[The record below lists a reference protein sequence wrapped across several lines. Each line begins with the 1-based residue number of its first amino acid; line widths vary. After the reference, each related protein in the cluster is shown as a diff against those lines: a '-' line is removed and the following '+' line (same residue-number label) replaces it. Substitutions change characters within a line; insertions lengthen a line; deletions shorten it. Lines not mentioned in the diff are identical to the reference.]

1 MPGPRQI
8 GRSRHDPALVS
19 FDVPPTCRASIRGAT
34 VTLNRWSPGMAAR
47 GPVRAAMEH
56 VGAALADLHRDGD
69 ELIVAPL
76 RGAPWHELAE
86 HALLRWAARVGYR
99 RVWLPGRVV
108 DLAHVLP
115 FLGWAAVTC
124 PTCGARWE
132 DGSIEFWEAVRRD
145 GWFPGSCL
153 ACGGSLPEWDV
164 APAAG
169 AFAAEPASVERG
181 DGPRA
186 DAPPFAEADAP
197 GDR

>member
-1 MPGPRQI
+1 MCGGRQI
-8 GRSRHDPALVS
+8 ACSRHDPSLVS
-19 FDVPPTCRASIRGAT
+19 FDVPPTCRATIRGAT
-34 VTLNRWSPGMAAR
+34 VTLNRWTPGMAAR
-47 GPVRAAMEH
+47 GPVRAAMRH

-76 RGAPWHELAE
+76 RGVPWHELAE
-86 HALLRWAARVGYR
+86 RALLRWAGRVGYR
-99 RVWLPGRVV
+99 RVWPAGRVV
-108 DLAHVLP
+108 DLAGVLP
-115 FLGWAAVTC
+115 CLGWAEVTC

-164 APAAG
+164 APVAG
-169 AFAAEPASVERG
+169 AFATGPRCVERCIG
-181 DGPRA
+181 LRA
-186 DAPPFAEADAP
+186 DVPPFADADAP